1 MAIKIQH
8 CCAQYVLINFCIC
21 WESSTE
27 SCRQSR
33 RLLEG
38 IGVKD
43 NFVCQVIDSPTRGN
57 TMLNQLLTNTSEL
70 IGDIRIGG
78 CLGCSDQAVVEFTF
92 LMDIGQTK
100 SNIRK
105 LNLGKPNSSSLGS

>member
-8 CCAQYVLINFCIC
+8 CCAQYVLINSCIC

-38 IGVKD
+38 IKD
-43 NFVCQVIDSPTRGN
+43 KFLIQVIDSPTVYTVYSMYMFPVYIRG
-57 TMLNQLLTNTSEL
+57 
-70 IGDIRIGG
+70 I
-78 CLGCSDQAVVEFTF
+78 
-92 LMDIGQTK
+92 
-100 SNIRK
+100 
-105 LNLGKPNSSSLGS
+105 